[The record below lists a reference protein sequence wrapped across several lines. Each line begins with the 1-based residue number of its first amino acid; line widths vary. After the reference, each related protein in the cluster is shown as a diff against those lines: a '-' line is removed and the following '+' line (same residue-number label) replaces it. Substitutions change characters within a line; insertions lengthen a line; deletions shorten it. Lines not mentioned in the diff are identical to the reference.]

1 MIKNILILSSNNT
14 GHGHKSITDSLLE
27 QFSLYPDINVHVV
40 DGFTLAGNLG
50 LRVGKLYGSVTR
62 NAKELWK
69 LVWELSLKKPSLLNE
84 FTESSV
90 KDNFLKIIKAVKPDL
105 ILSVHPN
112 FNGSILNILED
123 YNINIPF
130 VTLIADIVSITP
142 LWADPRAD
150 YIICPSEESKLKC
163 LEFGVSE
170 SKLIET
176 GFPVRQKFLK
186 HIGDNNK
193 SNIES
198 SKKYT
203 GDRPLE
209 CLVMSGGEGSGN
221 MSRIA
226 TILLKNFN
234 CRVKIVTGRNK
245 LLKRRLERTI
255 GEQFGN
261 RVEIYGFTE
270 NIQDL
275 MLSSDVAV
283 TRGSPN
289 VMMEAVACNVPVII
303 TGNLPGQEEGNPAY
317 MEKHNLGI
325 ICKDLRKLR
334 HTVDNL
340 LGNNAEKLNK
350 MKQSQKEYLNP
361 NTAKEIVNHLLSI
374 KRTGNITL
382 PDDSFFD
389 DLPKFWEFH
398 KRISKSHDKKIVLK
412 RHKNAK
418 VNQK

>member
-14 GHGHKSITDSLLE
+14 GHGHKSITESLLE
-27 QFSLYPDINVHVV
+27 QFSHYPDVNVHVI
-40 DGFTLAGNLG
+40 DGFTLAGNFG
-50 LRVGKLYGSVTR
+50 LRIGKLYGSVTR

-69 LVWELSLKKPSLLNE
+69 LVWELSLKKPSLLND
-84 FTESSV
+84 FTEV
-90 KDNFLKIIKAVKPDL
+90 AIKDNFLKLICNIKPDL

-112 FNGSILNILED
+112 FNGSVLNILED
-123 YNINIPF
+123 YNIKVPF
-130 VTLIADIVSITP
+130 VTLLADIVSITP

-150 YIICPSEESKLKC
+150 YIICPSKESKFKC

-186 HIGDNNK
+186 HLEKNGENNTQ
-193 SNIES
+193 NI
-198 SKKYT
+198 KKYT

-209 CLVMSGGEGSGN
+209 CLIMSGGEGSGN

-226 TILLKNFN
+226 SILLKNFN
-234 CRVKIVTGRNK
+234 CRVKIVTGRNR

-255 GEQFGN
+255 GERFGD

-275 MLSSDVAV
+275 MLSSDIAF

-289 VMMEAVACNVPVII
+289 VMMEAVACNVPLII

-317 MEKHNLGI
+317 MQKYNLGVV
-325 ICKDLRKLR
+325 CKDVRKLR
-334 HTVDNL
+334 HTVNEL
-340 LGNNAEKLNK
+340 LENNGEKLNRI
-350 MKQSQKEYLNP
+350 KQSQKEFLNP
-361 NTAKEIVNHLLSI
+361 NVAKEIVSFLLSI
-374 KRTGNITL
+374 DKQEE
-382 PDDSFFD
+382 PCFPE
-389 DLPKFWEFH
+389 DLFSGDFPRFWELH
-398 KRISKSHDKKIVLK
+398 KRISMLHNKKIILK
-412 RHKNAK
+412 RHKK
-418 VNQK
+418 IGTKQK

>member
-27 QFSLYPDINVHVV
+27 QFSLYPDVKVHVV
-40 DGFTLAGNLG
+40 DGFTLAGNFG

-62 NAKELWK
+62 NAKDLWK
-69 LVWELSLKKPSLLNE
+69 LVWEISLKKPSLLND
-84 FTESSV
+84 FTEVSI
-90 KDNFLKIIKAVKPDL
+90 KDNFLKLIHDIKPDL

-112 FNGSILNILED
+112 FNGSVLNILED
-123 YNINIPF
+123 YNINIPI

-142 LWADPRAD
+142 LWADPRVD
-150 YIICPSEESKLKC
+150 YIICPSKESKFKC

-186 HIGDNNK
+186 HINDNSGDYDQNTR
-193 SNIES
+193 
-198 SKKYT
+198 KYT
-203 GDRPLE
+203 GDRPFE
-209 CLVMSGGEGSGN
+209 CLIMSGGEGSGN

-226 TILLKNFN
+226 SILLKNFN

-245 LLKRRLERTI
+245 LLKKRLERTI
-255 GEQFGN
+255 GEQYGD

-275 MLSSDVAV
+275 MLSSDIAV

-289 VMMEAVACNVPVII
+289 VMMEAVACNVPIII

-317 MEKHNLGI
+317 MQKYNLGI
-325 ICKDLRKLR
+325 VCKDLRKLR
-334 HTVDNL
+334 HTVDGL
-340 LGNNAEKLNK
+340 LANNAEKLNK
-350 MKQSQKEYLNP
+350 IKQSQKEYLNP
-361 NTAKEIVNHLLSI
+361 NVAKEIVSFLLSI
-374 KRTGNITL
+374 EKKGDTNF
-382 PDDSFFD
+382 PDDLFSD
-389 DLPKFWEFH
+389 DFPKFWEIH
-398 KRISKSHDKKIVLK
+398 KKISLSHNKKIVLK
-412 RHKNAK
+412 KHKNIK
-418 VNQK
+418 INQK